1 MIFNNYEY
9 FLEIVKQKNIS
20 RAASKLFISQPA
32 LSNYLKRLELKLGA
46 VLFEPNTQ
54 PLKLT
59 YAGERYLNY
68 INKYI
73 IMKTEFKNEL
83 YEINTKQRGKIR
95 VGISPWKSSYV
106 LPAILPE
113 FSKLNP
119 NIEII
124 TLEGVENEL
133 CDFVDSDKVDFSLK
147 SMLYPNPKYQI
158 ENIMNERI
166 LLAINNNNT
175 LLKKLRLESCLN
187 SFNNQDIKHIDINI
201 LKNERFILPT
211 PSQELY
217 SAIQRMLTINKIEI
231 SGFETTNVAT
241 ALNLVSKNYG
251 LTFVPESRIIHS
263 NHFKDITFF
272 TVGSPTLF
280 WYFTVIYRKNTYLTS
295 CARKF
300 VDALKSKYQ
309 GYYV

>member
-46 VLFEPNTQ
+46 MLFEQHTQ

-59 YAGERYLNY
+59 YAGERYLKY
-68 INKYI
+68 VNKYI
-73 IMKTEFKNEL
+73 VMKTEFKNEL
-83 YEINTKQRGKIR
+83 YEINSKQRGKIR

-106 LPAILPE
+106 LPTILPE
-113 FSKLNP
+113 FNILNP

-133 CDFVDSDKVDFSLK
+133 YDFVDSDKVDFSIK
-147 SMLYPNPKYQI
+147 SLLYPNPKYQI

-175 LLKKLRLESCLN
+175 LLKKLQLES
-187 SFNNQDIKHIDINI
+187 SFNSQSIKHIDINI
-201 LKNERFILPT
+201 FKNERFILPA
-211 PSQELY
+211 PSQELCN
-217 SAIQRMLTINKIEI
+217 AIQRMLTINKIEI
-231 SGFETTNVAT
+231 DGFETTNVAT

-263 NHFKDITFF
+263 HHFKDITFF

-280 WYFTVIYRKNTYLTS
+280 WYFTIIYRKNTYLTS
-295 CARKF
+295 CARMF